1 MYFEELEEK
10 MNEINID
17 NNSDLNCSN
26 NFEEKL
32 LEKSNDDSDSD
43 EFINSNYLIYNI
55 LLCEK
60 MA

>member
-1 MYFEELEEK
+1 VYFEELEEK